1 MESTLG
7 LIQNLPKN
15 LLGKLGINFGIDK
28 GLGNTIEVTIISGD
42 TPENVRR
49 IVEDLG
55 GQYEDLGY
63 GFGLV
68 EIDIQSL
75 PMLAS
80 SQSIQYIEL
89 PKQLYTT
96 DRQSN
101 RAACVNSARDI
112 YNIQGEGV
120 LVGFIDTGIDYTH
133 PAFRNE
139 DGST

>member
-1 MESTLG
+1 MVNIEYFNKMESTLG
-7 LIQNLPKN
+7 LMQNLPKN

-101 RAACVNSARDI
+101 RAAI
-112 YNIQGEGV
+112 
-120 LVGFIDTGIDYTH
+120 L
-133 PAFRNE
+133 
-139 DGST
+139 